1 MTIAKGHLSPYLS
14 LSREQW
20 SQLRAA
26 VPLSLTEADLIQLR
40 GIHDEL
46 SLDEVRDIYLPLSRL
61 LNLYVKARQSRSKV
75 IEQFLGTQPSHLPYI
90 ISIAGSVAVGK
101 STTARIL
108 QALLDRWPEHP
119 KVELVT
125 TDGFLFPNHELEARG
140 LMKKKGFPLSYD
152 MRRLVNFV
160 ADIKAG
166 AASVSA
172 PVYSHHSYDIVPG
185 AEKRVEQPDILIIE
199 GLNVLQSGMDYP
211 HDPHHVFVSDFVD
224 FSIYVDAEESLLKNW
239 YIERFLKFRQSAFSD
254 PECYFHHYAALS
266 EAELVAIASQIWDEI
281 NYPNLKS
288 NILPTRE
295 RASLILTKGAAHAI
309 EQVKLRK

>member
-108 QALLDRWPEHP
+108 QALLDRWLEHP

-266 EAELVAIASQIWDEI
+266 EAESVAIASQIWDEI

>member
-75 IEQFLGTQPSHLPYI
+75 IDQFLGTQPSHLPYI

-119 KVELVT
+119 KVELIT
-125 TDGFLFPNHELEARG
+125 TDGFLYPNHELEARG

-266 EAELVAIASQIWDEI
+266 EAESVAIASQIWDEI